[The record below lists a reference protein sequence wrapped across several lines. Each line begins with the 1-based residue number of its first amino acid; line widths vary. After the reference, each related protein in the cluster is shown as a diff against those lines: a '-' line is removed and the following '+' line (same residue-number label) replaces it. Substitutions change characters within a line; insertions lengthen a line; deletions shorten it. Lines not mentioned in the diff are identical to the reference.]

1 MYKGLKD
8 CGKKIVSATKFIDY
22 FVHDMLD
29 YTVLNQDDEKF
40 TRTIT
45 VFDARDAINEI
56 IEILEDKI
64 IMKNIKCDV
73 EYINFNKS
81 SGFFIKTDQKR
92 LQQVLLN
99 LLSNAIKFTERNGN
113 VKIVA

>member
-1 MYKGLKD
+1 
-8 CGKKIVSATKFIDY
+8 
-22 FVHDMLD
+22 MLD
-29 YTVLNQDDEKF
+29 YTVLNQDDDKF

-64 IMKNIKCDV
+64 LMKNIKCDV
-73 EYINFNKS
+73 EYVNFNNET
-81 SGFFIKTDQKR
+81 GFFVKTDQKR

-113 VKIVA
+113 VKIVAQILVQTDNEDQ